1 MIIWKRSG
9 DKAQSQR
16 GGLVKQA
23 REDMAL
29 TDGKAAGFRLS
40 LVLPAWNE
48 AQTIQQAIR
57 EADAALSALTED
69 YEIIVVDDGS
79 SDETSTIVQGEAA
92 GNRHVRL
99 LRHEGNRGYGAAL
112 RSGFQ
117 AAMLELVA
125 FTDADCQ
132 FNLSELRS
140 MLPLTQQ
147 YDVTCGYRIGRQEG
161 KLRKFLSWSYN
172 RLIKVLLGNPLR
184 DIDCALK
191 VFHRQQLQAI
201 LPASNNFFVNTE
213 MIARARLQGLSM
225 VEIGVHHRPRAAGQ
239 SKVSLLD
246 VPRTLGSLLPFWWS
260 IRVRPWLASG
270 ARPRHPQRSPR
281 RSAP

>member
-1 MIIWKRSG
+1 
-9 DKAQSQR
+9 
-16 GGLVKQA
+16 
-23 REDMAL
+23 MAL
-29 TDGKAAGFRLS
+29 TDGKAAGFRLA

-79 SDETSTIVQGEAA
+79 RDETSTLVQGEAT

-99 LRHEGNRGYGAAL
+99 LRHDGNRGYGAAL

-117 AAMLELVA
+117 AARLELVA

-147 YDVTCGYRIGRQEG
+147 YDVTCGYR
-161 KLRKFLSWSYN
+161 
-172 RLIKVLLGNPLR
+172 
-184 DIDCALK
+184 
-191 VFHRQQLQAI
+191 
-201 LPASNNFFVNTE
+201 
-213 MIARARLQGLSM
+213 
-225 VEIGVHHRPRAAGQ
+225 
-239 SKVSLLD
+239 
-246 VPRTLGSLLPFWWS
+246 
-260 IRVRPWLASG
+260 
-270 ARPRHPQRSPR
+270 
-281 RSAP
+281 